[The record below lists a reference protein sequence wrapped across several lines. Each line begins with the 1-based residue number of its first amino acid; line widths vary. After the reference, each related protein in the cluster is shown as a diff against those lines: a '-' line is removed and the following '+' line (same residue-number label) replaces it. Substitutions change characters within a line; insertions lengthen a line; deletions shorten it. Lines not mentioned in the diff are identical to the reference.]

1 VRAALVAAVCGALAL
16 PGCDARDARS
26 GDPRPNVVL
35 IVVDTLRADFL
46 GAYGYDGGT
55 SPNLDTLAARSVVF
69 DRAVAASALTAP
81 SHASIMT
88 SRYVREHSI
97 GYLNG
102 GTRLVGR
109 PTLASVFRDA
119 GYDTAAFISNS
130 IIRRRVG
137 LDAGF
142 DVYDDAL
149 PDSERNRPYAFERT
163 AEATT
168 DRAVEWLRRDATT
181 PFFLWVHYQ
190 DPHGPYTP
198 PDELV
203 AEFDRPPDPS
213 ERPLPVLDGQS
224 GHRGIPAYQ
233 ALPGLR
239 YASQYRARYAAEI
252 RYFDQ
257 ALARLLEAIDTREGE
272 GGTVLLL
279 TADHGESMGEG
290 QYFFAH
296 GHATTPDLVRVPFIL
311 CAPGLAAGRNAGL
324 VHHVD
329 VMPTLLDLAG
339 LPLPPGLRGLA
350 LGPLVGSG
358 RDLPDRVVF
367 SDDGDDVS
375 AYGIGRFVR
384 VSQRGRE
391 VDGETGGWTAFRW
404 LDDGRWTPTPL
415 DTAERAEI
423 VSYLETRTPMV
434 EADPLEPADVE
445 RLRALGYVEPE

>member
-1 VRAALVAAVCGALAL
+1 
-16 PGCDARDARS
+16 
-26 GDPRPNVVL
+26 VL

-46 GAYGYDGGT
+46 GAYGYAGGT
-55 SPNLDTLAARSVVF
+55 SPHLDALAARSVVF

-130 IIRRRVG
+130 IIRSRVG

-142 DVYDDAL
+142 DLYDDAL
-149 PDSERNRPYAFERT
+149 PDSERNRPYIFERT
-163 AEATT
+163 ADGTT
-168 DRAVEWLRRDATT
+168 DRAVEWLRRDAET

-198 PDELV
+198 PEAL
-203 AEFDRPPDPS
+203 AERFDRPPRPG
-213 ERPLPVLDGQS
+213 EKPLPLLDRQN
-224 GHRGIPAYQ
+224 GHLGIPAYQ

-252 RYFDQ
+252 RYVDDE
-257 ALARLLEAIDTREGE
+257 LARLLDAIGEREGE

-290 QYFFAH
+290 HYFFAH
-296 GHATTPDLVRVPFIL
+296 GHATTPDLARVPFL
-311 CAPGLAAGRNAGL
+311 LSAPGLKPGRSSAL

-339 LPLPPGLRGLA
+339 LEAPPGLRGLA
-350 LGPLVGSG
+350 LGPLVAAG
-358 RDLPDRVVF
+358 RELPDRVVF
-367 SDDGDDVS
+367 TDVGNDVS
-375 AYGIGRFVR
+375 AYRGDGFVR
-384 VSQRGRE
+384 ISEQGRE
-391 VDGETGGWTAFRW
+391 VDATSDAWTAFRW
-404 LDDGRWTPTPL
+404 LDSGRWMPVPLDPSERAGIETYLEKSTPT
-415 DTAERAEI
+415 A
-423 VSYLETRTPMV
+423 